1 MDKNEKNLEK
11 NGYID
16 VLVDAQR
23 KMPSLILPSMGLI
36 SNEKAVY
43 IDGKEIIKKDESKE
57 KESC

>member
-1 MDKNEKNLEK
+1 MDKNEKNLEE

-23 KMPSLILPSMGLI
+23 KMSSLILPSMGLI